1 MPCKFHIIGTPLNE
15 SASLDSQIKEILK
28 DCALVIG
35 ERRKMT
41 TTHLKRLGLTPE
53 ETLFMDPSPKKGVLK
68 SALLDHYKKQHS
80 VALMSDCGMPI
91 LFDPGKEALE
101 MAKEIGFEIKSLPS
115 ATSFGAA
122 MAISGFEPP
131 FWVEGFLP
139 QKTPERQRRLKELAN
154 IRAPIVLMDTPYRF
168 ELLLKEALVLGPQ
181 KAAFLATHLSMP
193 QEAFYW
199 GKVSNLSNWAKKRGL
214 KKAEFVL
221 IISHD
226 S

>member
-15 SASLDSQIKEILK
+15 SAPLHSQIKDVLQN
-28 DCALVIG
+28 CALVIG

-41 TTHLKRLGLTPE
+41 TTHLKRLGVNPE
-53 ETLFMDPSPKKGVLK
+53 ELLFMDPPPKKGVLK
-68 SALLDHYKKQHS
+68 AALLDHYLKKHS
-80 VALMSDCGMPI
+80 VTLMSDCGMPI

-101 MAKEIGFEIKSLPS
+101 LAKEIGFEIHSHPN

-139 QKTPERQRRLKELAN
+139 QKKPDRQRRLLELKK

-168 ELLLKEALVLGPQ
+168 ELLLKEALVLGPNST
-181 KAAFLATHLSMP
+181 AFLATHLSMP
-193 QEAFYW
+193 QEAFFW
-199 GKVSNLSNWAKKRGL
+199 GKVSSLSSWASQRGL

-221 IISHD
+221 IIKS
-226 S
+226 